1 MRKLIR
7 NFIFLFF
14 LAPALMHAQQP
25 AMHEAFAT
33 YKEAQE
39 LYDMG
44 KYGAAKEKFR
54 RYIEIRQRA
63 SSLPHNTYDLVPD
76 ALFFKG
82 MCSFHLLNNDAKG
95 TFSDYLIAYPLHPKR
110 DEALFHIGKLHYIRK
125 EYKDAVPY
133 LQQVETGTLSKDQV
147 TECRFMLGYGYYKEG
162 NPQKAKEK
170 FSQIR
175 LANGTY
181 GEMGAYYYAVIAYQE
196 GQYAEAYEAFSRVK
210 PDAKYADN
218 LDVLKASCLLKLG
231 RYDELDQLG
240 RELMDNKENANV
252 ETWFIL
258 ANASFERGRWADCIR
273 YFTEFEQR
281 RGRMNREAQYRLA
294 FAHYKNQE
302 PAKAVEHFQKAL
314 QPEDEVA
321 QSAYYYLGHSY
332 LKQEDFAHAR
342 TAFKQASD
350 IKANPAIAS
359 EALFLYAKASFETRF
374 FDDALD
380 AMRRYLETN
389 SNSSYSA
396 EAKGLIGEMLVYAS
410 NFKDAIDYLEQN
422 DALRTPRSQLAYQRA
437 CYYYALEQ
445 YEKSRFDVAADYFK
459 KAFNNRQ
466 DPSITLPAYFW
477 YAESQFRKEDFKAAS
492 ESYDNFLKQPYAAK
506 HEYHPLAYYGLAWSQ
521 LRQEKYAAAL
531 EGFEKYI
538 GLADRQRDK
547 ETYTDAMLRAGD
559 CELLLKNYESSL
571 KYYKQVRD
579 YNHRNVD
586 YALLQMGKVYF
597 RQNEYQKAAESYVQL
612 VTNYRKSEWR
622 DEALLSAAD
631 IYLSWL
637 SDWASCAKYC
647 RMLEKEHPDSKLLP
661 DALLRLAVAEQKG
674 GNEASAIKY
683 FKAVAFDHCQ
693 NEAARTAALTSM
705 ADLLPAAEYDQA
717 ESESRKRCP
726 FKSEGASDGNAEDLA
741 ISIADQ
747 RFFEDNYT
755 SAIERYT
762 NYLSDFRVGK
772 HRYKAYYYRGQSYEK
787 TKQLDKALED
797 YEAVYSADRIGE
809 FTLKALKAA
818 AEIQFARGNSLA
830 AMELYASMEGRSD
843 KLEDRLSAQFGKAN
857 IHLANKDYEAAR
869 RELTTI
875 YTDPNT
881 TEYSRTK
888 ARVAIA
894 VCDYHLNRKDDAYQ
908 NFVEVEAANKNVFGA
923 ESQYYIT
930 RILYERGSYEQSRDT
945 ALYMFKAYQSYNIW
959 KARTTAVLAEDYIQ
973 LGDTFQAVK
982 STLPSLAEQ
991 DAFKDLRDAA
1001 KTRLEGL
1008 LKVWSGA
1015 QLPAPEGE
1023 GENEKMD
1030 DPNNLIEIKKEGDQ

>member
-1 MRKLIR
+1 MRIPFR
-7 NFIFLFF
+7 NFIFLLF
-14 LAPALMHAQQP
+14 LAPILVYTQQP
-25 AMHEAFAT
+25 AMHETMAT

-54 RYIEIRQRA
+54 CYTHIGKRS
-63 SSLPHNTYDLVPD
+63 SSLQHTDYDLFAD
-76 ALFFKG
+76 ALFFQG
-82 MCSFHLLNNDAKG
+82 MCSFHLLNSDAKG
-95 TFSDYLIAYPLHPKR
+95 TFVGFLLAYPEHAKR

-133 LQQVETGTLSKDQV
+133 MQQVETGALSKDQV
-147 TECRFMLGYGYYKEG
+147 TECRFILGYGYYKDG
-162 NPQKAKEK
+162 NSQKAKEK
-170 FSQIR
+170 FGQIR
-175 LANGTY
+175 LASGNY

-196 GQYAEAYEAFSRVK
+196 GQFSEAYDAFSRVK
-210 PDAKYADN
+210 PEAKYAEN

-240 RELMDNKENANV
+240 RDLMADKEKANT

-258 ANASFERGRWADCIR
+258 ANASFERSRWADCIR
-273 YFTEFEQR
+273 YFAEFEQR
-281 RGRMNREAQYRLA
+281 RGRMNREAQYRLGY
-294 FAHYKNQE
+294 AHYKNQE
-302 PAKAVEHFQKAL
+302 PVKATEHFEKAL
-314 QPEDEVA
+314 LPEDEVA
-321 QSAYYYLGHSY
+321 QSAYYYLGHSF
-332 LKQEDFAHAR
+332 LKQEDFVHAR
-342 TAFKQASD
+342 TAFKQASE

-380 AMRRYLETN
+380 AMRRYLEAN
-389 SNSSYSA
+389 SNSSYSS

-445 YEKSRFDVAADYFK
+445 YEKSRFDIASDYFK

-477 YAESQFRKEDFKAAS
+477 YAESQFRKEDFKAAVDAY
-492 ESYDNFLKQPYAAK
+492 ENFLKQPYAAK
-506 HEYHPLAYYGLAWSQ
+506 HEYYALAHYGLGWSQ
-521 LRQEKYAAAL
+521 LRLEKYAFAL

-547 ETYTDAMLRAGD
+547 ETYIDAMLRAGD
-559 CELLLKNYESSL
+559 CELLLKQYESAL

-579 YNHRNVD
+579 YNHRQVD

-597 RQNEYQKAAESYVQL
+597 RGNDYQKSAESYVQL

-637 SDWASCAKYC
+637 NDWASCAKYC

-674 GNEASAIKY
+674 GNDASAIKY

-693 NEAARTAALTSM
+693 NETARTAALTSM
-705 ADLLPAAEYDQA
+705 ADLLPATDYDQV

-726 FKSEGASDGNAEDLA
+726 FRSEDAATGNAEDLA

-747 RFFEDNYT
+747 RFFEDNFT
-755 SAIERYT
+755 SAIDRYT
-762 NYLSDFRVGK
+762 NYLNDFQAGK
-772 HRYKAYYYRGQSYEK
+772 HRYQAFYYRGQSYEK
-787 TKQLDKALED
+787 TKQFDKALSD

-809 FTLKALKAA
+809 FTLKALKGAA
-818 AEIQFARGNSLA
+818 DIQFAQGNSLA

-869 RELTTI
+869 REFSTI

-888 ARVAIA
+888 ARVQIA
-894 VCDYHLNRKDDAYQ
+894 VCDYHLNRKDDAYT
-908 NFVEVEAANKNVFGA
+908 NFVEIEAANKNVFGA
-923 ESQYYIT
+923 ESQYYVT

-945 ALYMFKAYQSYNIW
+945 ALYMFKSYTAYNIW
-959 KARTTAVLAEDYIQ
+959 KARATAVLAEDYIQ

-982 STLPSLAEQ
+982 STLPSLSEQ

-1001 KTRLEGL
+1001 KIRLEGL
-1008 LKVWSGA
+1008 VKVWSGA
-1015 QLPAPEGE
+1015 KLPEPETE
-1023 GENEKMD
+1023 GENNKLEPED
-1030 DPNNLIEIKKEGDQ
+1030 LIKVKEEGDE

>member
-1 MRKLIR
+1 MRRLIR

-14 LAPALMHAQQP
+14 LAPALLHAQQP

-44 KYGAAKEKFR
+44 KYGAAKEQFR
-54 RYIEIRQRA
+54 RYLQIGDRR
-63 SSLPHNTYDLVPD
+63 SSLANTDYDLMAD

-82 MCSFHLLNNDAKG
+82 MCSFHLLNSDAKG
-95 TFSDYLIAYPLHPKR
+95 TFADFLHQYPLHAKH
-110 DEALFHIGKLHYIRK
+110 DEALYHIGKLHYIRK
-125 EYKDAVPY
+125 EYKEAVPY
-133 LQQVETGTLSKDQV
+133 LQQVETGALSKDQV
-147 TECRFMLGYGYYKEG
+147 TECRFMLGYGYYKDG
-162 NPQKAKEK
+162 NSQKAKEK
-170 FSQIR
+170 FGQIR

-181 GEMGAYYYAVIAYQE
+181 GEMGAYYYAIIAYQE
-196 GQYAEAYEAFSRVK
+196 GQYAEAYEAFKRVK
-210 PDAKYADN
+210 PDAKYAEN

-231 RYDELDQLG
+231 RYDELDELG
-240 RELMDNKENANV
+240 RELMANKENANL

-258 ANASFERGRWADCIR
+258 ANASFERSRWADCIR
-273 YFTEFEQR
+273 YFEEFEQR
-281 RGRMNREAQYRLA
+281 RGRMNREAQYRLG

-302 PAKAVEHFQKAL
+302 PAKAVERFTKAL
-314 QPEDEVA
+314 VPDDEVA
-321 QSAYYYLGHSY
+321 QSAYYYLGHAY

-342 TAFKQASD
+342 TAFKQASEN
-350 IKANPAIAS
+350 KANPAIAS

-389 SNSSYSA
+389 STSSYA
-396 EAKGLIGEMLVYAS
+396 TEAKGLIGEMLVYAS

-466 DPSITLPAYFW
+466 DPAITLPAYFW
-477 YAESQFRKEDFKAAS
+477 FAESQFRKEDFKAAG
-492 ESYDNFLKQPYAAK
+492 ESYENFLKQPYAAK
-506 HEYHPLAYYGLAWSQ
+506 HEYHPLAYYGLGWSQ
-521 LRQEKYAAAL
+521 LRQEKYAEAL

-538 GLADRQRDK
+538 SLADRQRDK

-559 CELLLKNYESSL
+559 CELLLKHYENAL

-597 RQNEYQKAAESYVQL
+597 RENDYQKSAESYVQL
-612 VTNYRKSEWR
+612 VTNYRKSVWR

-631 IYLSWL
+631 IYLTWL
-637 SDWASCAKYC
+637 NDWSSCAKYC
-647 RMLEKEHPDSKLLP
+647 RMLEKDHPDSKLLP

-674 GNEASAIKY
+674 GNNANAVKY
-683 FKAVAFDHCQ
+683 FKSVAFEHCQ
-693 NEAARTAALTSM
+693 NETARTAALASM
-705 ADLLPAAEYDQA
+705 ADLISAEEYDQVEA
-717 ESESRKRCP
+717 ESRKRCP
-726 FKSEGASDGNAEDLA
+726 FNSQDAVTGSAEDLA

-762 NYLSDFRVGK
+762 NYLNDFRAGK
-772 HRYKAYYYRGQSYEK
+772 HRYQAHYYRGQSYEK

-818 AEIQFARGNSLA
+818 AEIQFAKGNSLA

-843 KLEDRLSAQFGKAN
+843 KLEDRLNAQFGKAN

-869 RELTTI
+869 RELSSI

-894 VCDYHLNRKDDAYQ
+894 ACDYHLNRKDEAYQ

-945 ALYMFKAYQSYNIW
+945 ALYMFKTYQAYNIW
-959 KARTTAVLAEDYIQ
+959 KARATAVLAEDYIQ
-973 LGDTFQAVK
+973 LGDTFQAVG
-982 STLPSLAEQ
+982 STLPSLTQ
-991 DAFKDLRDAA
+991 QNAFKDLRDAA
-1001 KTRLEGL
+1001 QTRLDGL

-1015 QLPAPEGE
+1015 RPAAPEQE
-1023 GENEKMD
+1023 SEPEKQ
-1030 DPNNLIEIKKEGDQ
+1030 DPESLIEIKKEGDE